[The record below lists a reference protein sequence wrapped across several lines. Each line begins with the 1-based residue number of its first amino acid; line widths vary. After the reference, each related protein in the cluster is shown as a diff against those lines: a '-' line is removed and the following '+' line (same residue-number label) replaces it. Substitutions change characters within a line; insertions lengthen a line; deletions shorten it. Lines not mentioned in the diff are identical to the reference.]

1 MARQLTTRRSK
12 KTLRQQ
18 GFTLIELMVVTAIA
32 GVLGAVSIPKFLDA
46 RKASETKAI
55 IAEQVGLGKE
65 CSTYVTAGGT
75 ASGMP
80 APDGCSATGG
90 SFAKSMSNGGT
101 MVAGVICLEPTAT
114 GTGTSDGM
122 TSLDT
127 HTTVTINVAD
137 TGAMSCALT
146 A

>member
-1 MARQLTTRRSK
+1 
-12 KTLRQQ
+12 
-18 GFTLIELMVVTAIA
+18 MVVTAIA

-80 APDGCSATGG
+80 APDDCTASGG
-90 SFAKSMSNGGT
+90 SFAKSMSNDGT
-101 MVAGVICLEPTAT
+101 MVAGVICIEAGGTGSAGDTSTAT
-114 GTGTSDGM
+114 DK
-122 TSLDT
+122 
-127 HTTVTINVAD
+127 TVTVTVAD
-137 TGAMSCALT
+137 TGAMTCGLA
-146 A
+146 